1 VEFKS
6 GERNG
11 QGTETYP
18 DGSKYIG
25 EWRNGD
31 MWNGTYYD
39 KNGNITY
46 KGVNGE
52 YIKQ

>member
-1 VEFKS
+1 MVGCNGREYVGEFKS

-31 MWNGTYYD
+31 MWNGPSQ
-39 KNGNITY
+39 NIA
-46 KGVNGE
+46 K
-52 YIKQ
+52 K